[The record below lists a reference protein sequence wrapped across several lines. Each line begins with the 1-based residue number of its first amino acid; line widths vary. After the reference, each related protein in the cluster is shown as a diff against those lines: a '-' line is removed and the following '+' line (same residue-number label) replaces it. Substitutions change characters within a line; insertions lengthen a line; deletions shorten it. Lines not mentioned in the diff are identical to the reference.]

1 MFNIIDHCGHP
12 IFEKFLDLL
21 DFPGLKGRIKCIFN
35 SQQILKRHTSPQST
49 RLYSTAPTWKGDLN
63 LSKWG
68 PNGV

>member
-49 RLYSTAPTWKGDLN
+49 
-63 LSKWG
+63 
-68 PNGV
+68 